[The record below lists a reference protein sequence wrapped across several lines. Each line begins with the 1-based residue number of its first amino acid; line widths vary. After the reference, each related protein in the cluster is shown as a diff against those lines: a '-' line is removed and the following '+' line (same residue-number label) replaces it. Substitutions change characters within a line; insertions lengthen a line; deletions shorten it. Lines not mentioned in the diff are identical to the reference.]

1 MNSTHATNPPLVS
14 IVVPTFNH
22 ATFLNAAIDSICAQT
37 YPHWQAIII
46 NNFSTDN
53 TIDIVASFNDSRI
66 RLINFHNGGII
77 AASRNHG
84 IQHATGEF
92 VAFLDSDDTW
102 YPEKLA
108 KCVSALEHGND
119 LVCHGELWI
128 DDSARQRKVMYG
140 PRSRS
145 TYSNLLFRG
154 NCIST
159 SATVVRRTI
168 LDQLNGFRESI
179 EFVTAED
186 YDLWLRIANLT
197 QRIEFIPEVLG
208 EFRRHSGNASNAVMR
223 NMLAE
228 LSVIEDHFSRQDRT
242 ILTQLKR
249 RHRRGIAH
257 YGAGRGL
264 DASGDS
270 AQAVR
275 EFLRSFAMTPLNVRL
290 YPAIV
295 LAFVHFTTSRIKGAK
310 Q

>member
-1 MNSTHATNPPLVS
+1 MNSTHATNSPLVS

-22 ATFLNAAIDSICAQT
+22 ATFLKAAIDSICEQT

-53 TIDIVASFNDSRI
+53 TIDIVAGFNDSRI

-84 IQHATGEF
+84 IQHSTGEF

-108 KCVSALEHGND
+108 ICVSALESGND

-128 DDSARQRKVMYG
+128 DDSARPRRVMYG
-140 PRSRS
+140 PRSRA

-168 LDQLNGFRESI
+168 LDKLNGFRESI

-186 YDLWLRIANLT
+186 YDLWLRIVQLT

-208 EFRRHSGNASNAVMR
+208 EFRRHGANASNAVMR
-223 NMLAE
+223 NVLAE

-242 ILTQLKR
+242 ILTALKQ
-249 RHRRGIAH
+249 RHRRGIAY

-264 DASGDS
+264 DAGGHS

-275 EFLRSFAMTPLNVRL
+275 QFRRSFAMTPFNVRL

-295 LAFVHFTTSRIKGAK
+295 LALLHFTSSRIKGAK